1 MRDVLRREAAGDAPA
16 RLALEVYVYRMRKYI
31 GAYMAALGHVD
42 AIVFTAG
49 VGENSPDIR
58 ERACAGLE
66 ELGLELD
73 DARNHADVNGTRA
86 IHREGAPLAILVVPT
101 NEELEIAE
109 QTLQCVQ
116 ALDKTRIS

>member
-1 MRDVLRREAAGDAPA
+1 
-16 RLALEVYVYRMRKYI
+16 MRKYI

-42 AIVFTAG
+42 GIVFTAG

-58 ERACAGLE
+58 ARACEGLGA
-66 ELGLELD
+66 LGVQLD
-73 DARNHADVNGTRA
+73 DARNRARAHGIRA

-109 QTLQCVQ
+109 QTLECIQT
-116 ALDKTRIS
+116 ARSSSRR